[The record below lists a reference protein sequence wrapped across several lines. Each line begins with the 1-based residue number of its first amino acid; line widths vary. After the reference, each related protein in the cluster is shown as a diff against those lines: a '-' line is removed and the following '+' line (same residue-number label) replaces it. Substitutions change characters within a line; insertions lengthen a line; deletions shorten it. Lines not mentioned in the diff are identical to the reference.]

1 MDFAEFVTDVRI
13 TGVSVADSVLCVFMM
28 YRRKYARVAKRKDIV
43 FMGVST
49 LFVTNVQPL
58 SVATKP

>member
-1 MDFAEFVTDVRI
+1 MDFAEFVMDVRI
-13 TGVSVADSVLCVFMM
+13 TGVSVADSVLCVFMT
-28 YRRKYARVAKRKDIV
+28 YRREYALVAKRTDIV